1 MHDQNLSSREI
12 WFRLTLAALVLQGL
26 WLGGTFLLDLL
37 KADRLYYLLW
47 LALIMIVWLVGGTL
61 YQFRLK
67 GGTTRGDMYS
77 LLISTLMIGLAVMII
92 FKS

>member
-1 MHDQNLSSREI
+1 MNDQNLSSREI

-26 WLGGTFLLDLL
+26 WLGGTFVFDLF
-37 KADRLYYLLW
+37 KAGSLYYMLW

-61 YQFRLK
+61 YRFRLK
-67 GGTTRGDMYS
+67 GGATRGDMYS
-77 LLISTLMIGLAVMII
+77 LLISMLMIGLAVMII